1 MPGRRLAIAVL
12 ACSAWLGPG
21 DAALAHGQHVSARAT
36 ALAGDR
42 CPGRDMQ
49 VDRKIEGSFGT
60 ELQGSYVMVPFDV
73 PAGTTAVRVKYCYDQ
88 PETPVSSTP
97 GASVRHTLDLGIYEP
112 RSNGSSVWGVPEFRG
127 WGGSSHPDVTVSPE
141 GFSSEEDYSASPRRE
156 PPGKTTHAFRPGPI
170 PAGQWAV
177 ELGVAAVVSQAEG
190 DLDGRVAWR
199 VEIELSED
207 PSFADEPYRPAR
219 YSRRPARR
227 ERGWYAGD
235 LHVHAEQSAYGDAPT
250 SEALGD
256 AFP

>member
-1 MPGRRLAIAVL
+1 MTGRRLAVAAL
-12 ACSAWLGPG
+12 ACSAWLAPA
-21 DAALAHGQHVSARAT
+21 DTALAHGQQVPARAT

-42 CPGRDMQ
+42 CPGRDIQ

-88 PETPVSSTP
+88 PEAPVSNTP

-112 RSNGSSVWGVPEFRG
+112 RANGSRVWGVPEFRG

-156 PPGKTTHAFRPGPI
+156 PPGKTTRAFRPGPI

-199 VEIELSED
+199 GGMEVSGGPPL
-207 PSFADEPYRPAR
+207 PDEAYPPPPFRPRPAPR
-219 YSRRPARR
+219 
-227 ERGWYAGD
+227 
-235 LHVHAEQSAYGDAPT
+235 
-250 SEALGD
+250 
-256 AFP
+256 

>member
-1 MPGRRLAIAVL
+1 MTGRRLAIAAL
-12 ACSAWLGPG
+12 ACSAWLGPV
-21 DAALAHGQHVSARAT
+21 DAALGHGQHVSARAT

-112 RSNGSSVWGVPEFRG
+112 RSNGSSVWGPDEFRG

-141 GFSSEEDYSASPRRE
+141 GFSTEEQYLAAPKGHV
-156 PPGKTTHAFRPGPI
+156 PGRTTRGFLPGPV
-170 PAGQWAV
+170 PEGQWAA
-177 ELGVAAVVSQAEG
+177 ELGVAAVMGTGEG
-190 DLDGRVAWR
+190 DLDGRGAWR
-199 VEIELSED
+199 VEIELSSD
-207 PSFADEPYRPAR
+207 PAFADEPYAPAPYSEAPAR
-219 YSRRPARR
+219 DEP
-227 ERGWYAGD
+227 GWYAGD
-235 LHVHAEQSAYGDAPT
+235 MHVHAEHS
-250 SEALGD
+250 SLGD
-256 AFP
+256 

>member
-88 PETPVSSTP
+88 PEAPVSNTP

-112 RSNGSSVWGVPEFRG
+112 RANGWRVGGGPGFRG
-127 WGGSSHPDVTVSPE
+127 WGGSSPPDVTVSPE

-156 PPGKTTHAFRPGPI
+156 PPGKTTRAFRPGPI
-170 PAGQWAV
+170 PTGQWAV

-190 DLDGRVAWR
+190 DLDGRVEWR
-199 VEIELSED
+199 GRIGIIH
-207 PSFADEPYRPAR
+207 PPPFPAETL
-219 YSRRPARR
+219 P
-227 ERGWYAGD
+227 
-235 LHVHAEQSAYGDAPT
+235 
-250 SEALGD
+250 
-256 AFP
+256 